1 MRIGAEPVI
10 ADNARSVAVEA
21 ARTADVAIV
30 VVGYDG
36 RWESEG
42 FDRPNMDLPGRA
54 GRADPRGAGGEPA
67 HGGRRERRRPGDDGL
82 GRRRP
87 RAAAVVFPGQECGAA
102 LAQVLFGD
110 VDASGRLPTTFAR
123 RLEDTP
129 ALANYPGNDG
139 QVHYAEGLFVGYRHY
154 DRHHVEP
161 RFCFGHGLSY
171 TSFDYANLAVS
182 GATVSV
188 DLTNTGPRP
197 GSEVVQVYV
206 HDVSASVERP
216 EQELAQ
222 FAKVH
227 LAPGETRRV
236 ELVLDERAFSF
247 WDVERHDW
255 RSRTW

>member
-1 MRIGAEPVI
+1 VL
-10 ADNARSVAVEA
+10 A
-21 ARTADVAIV
+21 ANPRTV
-30 VVGYDG
+30 VVVNAGA
-36 RWESEG
+36 
-42 FDRPNMDLPGRA
+42 PVTMDW
-54 GRADPRGAGGEPA
+54 ADDVPA
-67 HGGRRERRRPGDDGL
+67 L
-82 GRRRP
+82 LQLW
-87 RAAAVVFPGQECGAA
+87 FPGQECGAA

-129 ALANYPGNDG
+129 ALANYPGSDG
-139 QVHYAEGLFVGYRHY
+139 QVHYAEGVFVGYRHY
-154 DRHHVEP
+154 DRNHVEP

-188 DLTNTGPRP
+188 DVTNTGQRP

-236 ELVLDERAFSF
+236 ELALEDRAFSF
-247 WDVERHDW
+247 WDVEQHDW
-255 RSRTW
+255 RAEAGEFEIRVGSSSRDIRVRKELTRA